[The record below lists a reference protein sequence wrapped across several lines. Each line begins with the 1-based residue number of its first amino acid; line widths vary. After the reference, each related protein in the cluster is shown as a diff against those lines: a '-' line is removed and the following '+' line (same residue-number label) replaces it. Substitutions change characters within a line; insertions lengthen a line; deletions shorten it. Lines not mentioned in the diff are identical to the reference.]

1 MKQFEKCLKT
11 LLAAYNVECIPLY
24 CPDFPDIKESDF
36 RFLSA
41 LNLISL
47 EPGGD
52 DTFYIIPSESGLTYF
67 HRKREDRRRFWKEHI
82 IYFLCGFISGVLTT
96 ILATAILRWLL

>member
-24 CPDFPDIKESDF
+24 GPDFPDIKESDF
-36 RFLSA
+36 QFPSA

-67 HRKREDRRRFWKEHI
+67 HRKREDRRFWKEHI
-82 IYFLCGFISGVLTT
+82 INF
-96 ILATAILRWLL
+96 